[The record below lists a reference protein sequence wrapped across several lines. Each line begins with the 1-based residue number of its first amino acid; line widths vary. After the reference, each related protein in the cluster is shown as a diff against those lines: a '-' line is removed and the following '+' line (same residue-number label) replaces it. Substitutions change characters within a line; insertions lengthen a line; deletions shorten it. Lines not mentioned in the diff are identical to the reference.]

1 MGTPGS
7 KLPFKVGANAPTVG
21 GGTTNTGSTPGG
33 IPAFNVNLSGLTSG
47 GTSKAVKSYAYIDGR
62 KILTTQANQMWLNL
76 STDEQAAVRAFA
88 VERGMR
94 PSQAKTAWG
103 QLVAASAESYSQGV
117 LKTPWQVLQEQQGA
131 KPTTYTTTTKE
142 SYTPEAQTAAINNTY
157 VKLIG
162 RLATQDEVNSIIMAA
177 NKQPGSINKTTYGP
191 GGTTVVSSPDL
202 SPEQI
207 AQQQLFTSQ
216 QYQPERQREQ
226 NLNFATWLDTAMR
239 GGTQTTA
246 GLTNG

>member
-1 MGTPGS
+1 M
-7 KLPFKVGANAPTVG
+7 ADQ
-21 GGTTNTGSTPGG
+21 PGG
-33 IPAFNVNLSGLTSG
+33 IPPFNVNLSGLTP
-47 GTSKAVKSYAYIDGR
+47 TASKAVKSYAYLDGK
-62 KILTTQANQMWLNL
+62 KILSTQAKESFLRL
-76 STDEQAAVRAFA
+76 TPDEQDQVRAFA

-103 QLVAASAESYSQGV
+103 QLVDASSAAYAQGQ
-117 LKTPWQVLQEQQGA
+117 LKTPWQILQDLQSA

-157 VKLIG
+157 VKLVG
-162 RLATQDEVNSIIMAA
+162 RLATQDEINSIITAA
-177 NKQPGSINKTTYGP
+177 NKQPGSTNKTTYGP
-191 GGTTVVSSPDL
+191 GGATTVSSPDL
-202 SPEQI
+202 TPEQI
-207 AQQQLFTSQ
+207 AQQQLLSSP

-239 GGTQTTA
+239 GGQQATA